1 MSYQF
6 SLIAWPC
13 CTLRGWVGVIWENQ
27 GASAR
32 FLRAW
37 SAEPSGG
44 WKQTDA
50 SPPRIEF
57 HEKEPGR
64 GDKAV
69 TELQLG
75 GLKLKLETGQEDLY
89 ASLQNG
95 GNIAVE
101 RTPDSLQTYGAANA

>member
-1 MSYQF
+1 M
-6 SLIAWPC
+6 
-13 CTLRGWVGVIWENQ
+13 
-27 GASAR
+27 
-32 FLRAW
+32 
-37 SAEPSGG
+37 
-44 WKQTDA
+44 
-50 SPPRIEF
+50 
-57 HEKEPGR
+57 
-64 GDKAV
+64 